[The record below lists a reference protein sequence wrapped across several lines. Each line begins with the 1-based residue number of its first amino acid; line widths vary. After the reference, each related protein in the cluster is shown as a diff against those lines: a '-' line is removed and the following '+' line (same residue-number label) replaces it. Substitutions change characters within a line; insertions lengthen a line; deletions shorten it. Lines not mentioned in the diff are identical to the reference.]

1 MAGPRREEDILEEG
15 ALATSVEPAEAIE
28 AGKDDLGASIAIS
41 ENGSE
46 V

>member
-1 MAGPRREEDILEEG
+1 MLEEG

-28 AGKDDLGASIAIS
+28 AGKDDLGASIAMLES
-41 ENGSE
+41 YGE